1 LGTLT
6 DDDCTIV
13 DGRVGGHFRE
23 IEFELADDA
32 PSETVHDVVGR
43 LRDAGAADGE
53 PLPKVVRALGP
64 TATLPADVVSH
75 AVGKPATV
83 DAVIRHAISDAVA
96 KLVAN
101 DPVVRIGEDPEGV
114 HQARVATRRLRSHL
128 RTFRE
133 LLDPEWTQ
141 SLRDELGWLGD
152 ELGAV
157 RDADVLL
164 MRLEDRVSEL
174 EPDDQAAAAP
184 LLQRLVS
191 DREAARAVLLDGLRS
206 DRYLQLLDRLVDA
219 AQRPRVV
226 MLVGVDHEEML
237 RDLVRAPWKH
247 MRNSV
252 DDLEDPAPDAAL
264 HAVRIRAKR
273 ARYAAEVVEPAFG
286 KPARAF
292 AKAVTDVQD
301 VLGEHQDSVVAAAW
315 LRANALTL
323 GDPSA
328 VYVAGELGAMERAA
342 AEESRAAWPKVW
354 KHASAKRLRDWL

>member
-1 LGTLT
+1 
-6 DDDCTIV
+6 
-13 DGRVGGHFRE
+13 
-23 IEFELADDA
+23 
-32 PSETVHDVVGR
+32 
-43 LRDAGAADGE
+43 
-53 PLPKVVRALGP
+53 
-64 TATLPADVVSH
+64 
-75 AVGKPATV
+75 
-83 DAVIRHAISDAVA
+83 
-96 KLVAN
+96 
-101 DPVVRIGEDPEGV
+101 
-114 HQARVATRRLRSHL
+114 
-128 RTFRE
+128 
-133 LLDPEWTQ
+133 
-141 SLRDELGWLGD
+141 
-152 ELGAV
+152 
-157 RDADVLL
+157 
-164 MRLEDRVSEL
+164 
-174 EPDDQAAAAP
+174 
-184 LLQRLVS
+184 
-191 DREAARAVLLDGLRS
+191 VLLDGLRS

-342 AEESRAAWPKVW
+342 ADESRDAWPKVW